1 MNSLRQGYAR
11 LAGMLRLNIVFFFL
25 IFFGTL
31 SAAFIWREMFF
42 NCMPFV
48 MCLAFS
54 GITYLVHL
62 GIDGRSQI
70 GEAIM
75 GVFVFLDTPHGDDGK
90 GGLGY
95 FFLTFALAALL
106 LMWQIIHSFLTFL
119 FGDYVAL
126 AEKLIATLG

>member
-1 MNSLRQGYAR
+1 
-11 LAGMLRLNIVFFFL
+11 
-25 IFFGTL
+25 
-31 SAAFIWREMFF
+31 MFF
-42 NCMPFV
+42 NGMPFV

-62 GIDGRSQI
+62 GIDGRSRI

-75 GVFVFLDTPHGDDGK
+75 SVFVFLDTPHGDDGK

-106 LMWQIIHSFLTFL
+106 LMWQIIHSFLTLL